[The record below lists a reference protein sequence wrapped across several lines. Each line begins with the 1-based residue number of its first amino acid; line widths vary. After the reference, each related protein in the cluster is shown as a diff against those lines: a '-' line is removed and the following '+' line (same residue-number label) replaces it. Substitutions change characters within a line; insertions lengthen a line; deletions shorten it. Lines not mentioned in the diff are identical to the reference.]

1 MHASS
6 AVPRKKVSGACLNW
20 RAISVSR
27 RVIALPERKIKRHA
41 GPAPIIDQQAK
52 RDVSLGL

>member
-1 MHASS
+1 MHAST

-20 RAISVSR
+20 MAISVSH
-27 RVIALPERKIKRHA
+27 RVIASPERKIERHA
-41 GPAPIIDQQAK
+41 GPAPIVDQQAK